1 MPAKKAATAKK
12 APATKK
18 MTPTRATAKKSVPA
32 TKKVTTKKA
41 TAKKAVASSTANPAR
56 AAPATAA
63 NSKFFAAA
71 RKRAALLTKDPEKL
85 QKIAEESY
93 RSGAA
98 RSGSFTA
105 VMDDF
110 RTLIR
115 LVVAYARG
123 HYREIPPDS
132 LVIVIAGLVYV
143 VSPVDLIPDIL
154 PGGFAD
160 DAAVIVWVVK
170 AVRTELDN
178 FRAWELGADG
188 SQVDA

>member
-1 MPAKKAATAKK
+1 MADKKLPLAKKAAPTKKAASAK
-12 APATKK
+12 APAKK
-18 MTPTRATAKKSVPA
+18 SAPSTVAAKNAPSEAARSDTPT
-32 TKKVTTKKA
+32 
-41 TAKKAVASSTANPAR
+41 
-56 AAPATAA
+56 

-71 RKRAALLTKDPEKL
+71 RKRAERLAKDPEKL

-93 RSGAA
+93 KSGAT
-98 RSGSFTA
+98 RSRHFSA

-123 HYREIPPDS
+123 HYRDIPADS
-132 LVIVIAGLVYV
+132 LVVVIAALVYV
-143 VSPVDLIPDIL
+143 VSPADLIPDFV

-170 AVRTELDN
+170 AVRSELDA
-178 FRAWELGADG
+178 FRAWELGADT
-188 SQVDA
+188 SPTDA